1 MKKVIAII
9 LAVTFLCL
17 LCGCDGGGTPQP
29 KSYAATV
36 KNVKVKID
44 ADATQIL
51 QSLGEWTTYGE
62 SPSCAFE
69 GLDKIYGY
77 GAFDILTYP
86 LNGKDYVSGVYLN
99 DDSFA
104 TEEGIAVGADKE
116 AVIKAYGEPDSQ
128 SDTYLRYEGEGM
140 SLTFL
145 LKNNRVSSV
154 QYVKNT

>member
-29 KSYAATV
+29 KSYTATV

-86 LNGKDYVSGVYLN
+86 SNGKDYVSGIYLN